1 MSIKAA
7 IKELY
12 AAKLDKDI
20 LYRKLAKK
28 HSVC

>member
-1 MSIKAA
+1 MFVKAV
-7 IKELY
+7 IKELR

-28 HSVC
+28 YSIY